1 MSQLNVELAVWN
13 AAANPTRSRVTAI
26 VACEDGVACG
36 HSDGKIWLY
45 KLNTSDSKPTPPLD
59 TLKQDDLLELEVQP
73 KCLLAAHQ
81 SPIIL
86 LQLGQISS
94 PSSEGYEGT
103 ITSVSEDG
111 DVVLWGVSDGRC
123 IARIRAPL
131 QNIRPKSICLQT
143 VDYQSAAEDLMF
155 ISGEGPVAYV
165 LSYPSLELVYEW
177 GLPHPEWITAL
188 AVRKRKD
195 HFRSELITCTADGA
209 VRLWSFDEFALAQQD
224 VFSRA
229 ASPVLGNIAD
239 AGLGLSG
246 NGSGAESASSDVEA
260 DPLCSSR
267 NGMFSLESTFLHLGE
282 EFAIS
287 CLAANPYN
295 EDEFLAVS
303 PTVVR
308 LFASRDNQLHE
319 LLRWKAQRKTSASFA
334 GGSFL
339 SKSDIIFWDELGNIS
354 SVCSSFAIQG
364 GSAGIHVTRSL
375 HAEAT
380 GESPA
385 FVVASLNRVPVG
397 SESSLGS
404 AIVGR
409 VGNQV
414 SVLAMY
420 SSNWDKQ
427 TMSIILPAPLSSVS
441 GSANRPHLDPEDAK
455 GGHKNW
461 LGQSTT
467 FDMAL
472 LWNGCL
478 EHVRSEQDMTCA
490 LVTDAGSIVVGLSS
504 GAIRLMSLPQLL
516 GVTTLSGSST
526 DARNSES
533 GALELRGHA
542 FAITALY
549 EWAVPSASSCEFCQ
563 RSSSTSTEARPSGGS
578 SDIADGDHHSIR
590 SLGASAAQKSCTACS
605 PNLLVSASADLTL
618 RIWDMTS
625 GECLNTL
632 AAQSAPVVYICSTLP
647 TKHALWQ
654 ESGGHQA
661 LKGLLRSLVV
671 AVGSDNSATLL
682 SMETLE
688 RVYVSAPYHEKLVRL
703 ALCKDAGGLVLC
715 FADETKRVIVLEH
728 ILAQRGQLEPI
739 ESPPAYSVSL
749 LPALSKP
756 ADGSISRGGHWVDV
770 HMLSSSGRNSARCVS
785 PVALVLEIEVT
796 QLQAVIS
803 RLVPDG
809 ASSKQMQHLLDVEA
823 QDQLRVGCCGHGA
836 GGKPMLQPL
845 CTSLALL
852 SVLCSWGL
860 CAELDEIKTSA
871 FGMHPPP
878 GNVSLAIS
886 NKQLGVHSVQFPSG
900 ANKSSSWCMSPLLNA
915 QRMLGILTLS
925 RGILQGNEK
934 RAVEIINYYV
944 GKLPGKIGSRFKP
957 LSLQILAQYWQS
969 PNVARCPTG
978 IVLDAAELNAL
989 TIVCIIGNDYS
1000 SLLPLTARS
1009 MAASM
1014 LQTLV
1019 TADRVGTRARMV
1031 GIELLSRGF
1040 ATFKP
1045 YLDCQLIIQNLL
1057 AVLMTVSEDGGG
1069 SSSGGGTSATP
1080 TLSLLPG
1087 GHNSGNPGALSSSGA
1102 STGLGIYRTMSGA
1115 SLPALAG
1122 GGAGIPVSR
1131 NLSNQ
1136 TRNVNDSLLGSSKE
1150 LPRSI
1155 PAPSGGGGERGGSL
1169 ATTPTNTL
1177 SSVARAAMT
1186 SSALRAHAQAGEG
1199 SRPRLSK
1206 LGYGTDEDVSNISG
1220 SDKSGT
1226 PSPHLRAQGQRVAA
1240 HRHRS
1245 PRTRQSSI
1253 GENSAGSHGSTV
1265 SFNLIVLA
1273 KSALLRIA
1281 AADMPLVSS
1290 TVVEILQSNSENGS
1304 IRERRGALQLV
1315 GLVAQ
1320 KYPRQ
1325 LHSHLEGIAAAI
1337 VQAIEPKRA
1346 TMRKLLIS
1354 AAGAALQGLVHA
1366 YPWVSF
1372 HPESQCLAVG
1382 CIDGRCTTYD
1392 LRTATRTAVYDGG
1405 AGCPVAAV
1413 AISPQGDRV
1422 ASFTLGNGMLSVWDP
1437 APSALAMFARSLF
1450 WSATSELGGGSS
1462 AAEPQSSGSVTPSK
1476 TMKIPAGYLEHV
1488 GEISASSAVAI
1499 AKLAW
1504 TADRTVLLQIQEA
1517 SFSLSV

>member
-26 VACEDGVACG
+26 VACKDGVACG
-36 HSDGKIWLY
+36 HADGKIWLY
-45 KLNTSDSKPTPPLD
+45 KLNAADAKTTLSQLD
-59 TLKQDDLLELEVQP
+59 TPKRDELLGLEVQP
-73 KCLLAAHQ
+73 RCLLAAHQ

-123 IARIRAPL
+123 IARIRTPL
-131 QNIRPKSICLQT
+131 QNIRPTSICLQT

-177 GLPHPEWITAL
+177 SLPHPEWITAL

-195 HFRSELITCTADGA
+195 HFRSELITCTTDGA

-224 VFSRA
+224 VFSRT
-229 ASPVLGNIAD
+229 ASPVLGNTAD

-246 NGSGAESASSDVEA
+246 YGSGAESASSDMEA
-260 DPLCSSR
+260 DPLGGSR
-267 NGMFSLESTFLHLGE
+267 SGMFCLESTFSHLGE

-287 CLAANPYN
+287 RLATNPFN

-308 LFASRDNQLHE
+308 LFASRDSQLHE
-319 LLRWKAQRKTSASFA
+319 LLRWKAQRKTSAPFA

-339 SKSDIIFWDELGNIS
+339 SKADVVFWDELGNIS
-354 SVCSSFAIQG
+354 SACSSFAIQG

-380 GESPA
+380 GEVPA
-385 FVVASLNRVPVG
+385 CVVSSLNRVPAG
-397 SESSLGS
+397 PESSLGN
-404 AIVGR
+404 ATAAR
-409 VGNQV
+409 DGNQV
-414 SVLAMY
+414 NVLAMY
-420 SSNWDKQ
+420 SSNRDSH
-427 TMSIILPAPLSSVS
+427 TMSIILPTPLSSVS

-461 LGQSTT
+461 LGRSTT
-467 FDMAL
+467 IDMAL
-472 LWNGCL
+472 LWDECL
-478 EHVRSEQDMTCA
+478 EHMRSGRDMTCA
-490 LVTDAGSIVVGLSS
+490 LVTDSGSIALGLCD
-504 GAIRLMSLPQLL
+504 GTIRLMPLPQLL
-516 GVTTLSGSST
+516 GIAPLAGS
-526 DARNSES
+526 DADTGNYES
-533 GALELRGHA
+533 GVLELRGHTS
-542 FAITALY
+542 AITALY
-549 EWAVPSASSCEFCQ
+549 EWTVPSVSSCDFCR
-563 RSSSTSTEARPSGGS
+563 RSSSMSTDARPSGGS
-578 SDIADGDHHSIR
+578 SDMADTDRQSVR
-590 SLGASAAQKSCTACS
+590 SLATSTAQRSCAACS

-618 RIWDMTS
+618 RIWDMAS

-632 AAQSAPVVYICSTLP
+632 AVQSAPAVHLCSALP
-647 TKHALWQ
+647 TKHTLWQ

-661 LKGLLRSLVV
+661 LKSLLRSLVV

-688 RVYVSAPYHEKLVRL
+688 RVYMSAPYHEKLVRL

-739 ESPPAYSVSL
+739 EPPPAYSVSL
-749 LPALSKP
+749 LPGLSKP
-756 ADGSISRGGHWVDV
+756 ADGSASRGGHWTGL
-770 HMLSSSGRNSARCVS
+770 HMLSSSGRNSARCVG
-785 PVALVLEIEVT
+785 PVALVLEVDVT
-796 QLQAVIS
+796 QLQAAIS
-803 RLVPDG
+803 RLIPDG
-809 ASSKQMQHLLDVEA
+809 ASNKQVQHLLDAEA
-823 QDQLRVGCCGHGA
+823 QDQLRVGCYGHGA
-836 GGKPMLQPL
+836 GSRPMLQPL
-845 CTSLALL
+845 RTSLALL
-852 SVLCSWGL
+852 SVLCSWGV

-871 FGMHPPP
+871 FGMQPPP

-900 ANKSSSWCMSPLLNA
+900 AKGGSSWCMSPLLNA

-925 RGILQGNEK
+925 RRILQGNEK

-944 GKLPGKIGSRFKP
+944 GKLPSEVGSRFKP
-957 LSLQILAQYWQS
+957 LSLLALAQYWQS
-969 PNVARCPTG
+969 PNVA
-978 IVLDAAELNAL
+978 LDAAELNAL

-1019 TADRVGTRARMV
+1019 TVDRVGTRARMV

-1045 YLDCQLIIQNLL
+1045 YLDCRLIIQNLL
-1057 AVLMTVSEDGGG
+1057 AVLMTISEDGG
-1069 SSSGGGTSATP
+1069 SNSNSGGTTATS
-1080 TLSLLPG
+1080 TLSLLPTG
-1087 GHNSGNPGALSSSGA
+1087 NNSGNPGALSTSGA

-1122 GGAGIPVSR
+1122 GYGTGTPISR
-1131 NLSNQ
+1131 NMSNQ
-1136 TRNVNDSLLGSSKE
+1136 VRNANDSLLGGGSSSSRE
-1150 LPRSI
+1150 PPRPI
-1155 PAPSGGGGERGGSL
+1155 PAPSGGERGGSL

-1186 SSALRAHAQAGEG
+1186 SSALRAHAQSGEG
-1199 SRPRLSK
+1199 SRPRLPK
-1206 LGYGTDEDVSNISG
+1206 LGYGTDEDGGNTSG
-1220 SDKSGT
+1220 DSKAGT
-1226 PSPHLRAQGQRVAA
+1226 PSPPRPRAQGQRVSA

-1245 PRTRQSSI
+1245 PRTRQSSV
-1253 GENSAGSHGSTV
+1253 GDSSVGSHGSTV

-1281 AADMPLVSS
+1281 TTDMPLVSS
-1290 TVVEILQSNSENGS
+1290 TVIEILHSNSENGG
-1304 IRERRGALQLV
+1304 IKERRGALQLI

-1325 LHSHLEGIAAAI
+1325 LHPHLEGIAAAI

-1346 TMRKLLIS
+1346 TTRKLLIA
-1354 AAGAALQGLVHA
+1354 AAGAALQGLVRA

-1405 AGCPVAAV
+1405 AECPVAAV

-1422 ASFTLGNGMLSVWDP
+1422 ASFTLGNSMLSIWDP

-1450 WSATSELGGGSS
+1450 WSATSELVGGGNNATES
-1462 AAEPQSSGSVTPSK
+1462 QSSGSVTPSK

-1488 GEISASSAVAI
+1488 G
-1499 AKLAW
+1499 K
-1504 TADRTVLLQIQEA
+1504 
-1517 SFSLSV
+1517 